1 MEKKTVEVQDAQS
14 HLKELL
20 SLVGTGT
27 EVILTEG
34 NTPVARLLPFESS
47 SPPRIAGLHKSS
59 MWDSEDFD
67 KPLPESF
74 WTDDYSAFGLVSPSM
89 VRNAR
94 GTQPL

>member
-34 NTPVARLLPFESS
+34 DTPVARLLPVESS
-47 SPPRIAGLHKSS
+47 PTPRIAGLHKGSI
-59 MWDSEDFD
+59 WTREDFD
-67 KPLPESF
+67 EPLPEVF
-74 WTDDYSAFGLVSPSM
+74 WTGHK
-89 VRNAR
+89 
-94 GTQPL
+94 